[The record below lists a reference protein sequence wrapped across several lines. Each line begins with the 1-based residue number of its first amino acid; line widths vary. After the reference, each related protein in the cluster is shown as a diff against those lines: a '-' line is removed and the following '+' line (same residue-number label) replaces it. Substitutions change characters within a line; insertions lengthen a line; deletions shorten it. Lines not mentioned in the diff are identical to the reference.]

1 MTKLTQEQLQTIEDA
16 FNSLPEDMRT
26 VNKVRKVISDAL
38 DSNELYCNWNE
49 YKGGVKVF
57 VPIKGEEPISV
68 DIRKESY
75 V

>member
-1 MTKLTQEQLQTIEDA
+1 
-16 FNSLPEDMRT
+16 MRT